1 MSSLSEPNMIVY
13 FKMSP
18 PKGYKFYKQH
28 WEDQANFMD
37 KPPWDKDKILKLI
50 IAADFSDNLK
60 ELQFSDHS
68 LKREKGINTLR
79 LKIPYNYN
87 QLDDF
92 QSKSLELLGIQENWI
107 TNIDLV
113 NSYCSHH

>member
-1 MSSLSEPNMIVY
+1 
-13 FKMSP
+13 MSP
-18 PKGYKFYKQH
+18 PKGFKAYKQH

-50 IAADFSDNLK
+50 ISSDFIDNLK

-68 LKREKGINTLR
+68 LKKEKGKNTLR
-79 LKIPYNYN
+79 VKIPYNYN
-87 QLDDF
+87 ELDDF

-107 TNIDLV
+107 TAISLD
-113 NSYCSHH
+113 NSYCSHR

>member
-1 MSSLSEPNMIVY
+1 MILQ

-28 WEDQANFMD
+28 WEDQASFMD

-50 IAADFSDNLK
+50 ISSDFIDNLK

-68 LKREKGINTLR
+68 LKKEKGKNILR
-79 LKIPYNYN
+79 VKIPYNYN
-87 QLDDF
+87 ELDDF
-92 QSKSLELLGIQENWI
+92 QSKSLELLGIQGNWI
-107 TNIDLV
+107 TDISLET
-113 NSYCSHH
+113 SHCSHR